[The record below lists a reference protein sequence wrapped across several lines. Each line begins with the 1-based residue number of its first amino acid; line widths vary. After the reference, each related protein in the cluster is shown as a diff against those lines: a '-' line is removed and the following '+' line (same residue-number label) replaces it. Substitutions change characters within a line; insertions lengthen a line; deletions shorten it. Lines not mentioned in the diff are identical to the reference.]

1 MKLNHLLTTTFAGL
15 LACALWSCDTI
26 KEEDRLIYVEPV
38 EPTEPDDSTVV
49 NLRVLIEDFTGQRCV
64 NCPTATEAIEKLQ
77 EQYGADKVIAVG
89 IHSGPFGH
97 RTTMSSP
104 RLSLCTETG
113 DAYYTQWGIDSQ
125 PGVKINRGA
134 PVYNYAQYGAIV
146 REELQKITPLDLGL
160 DVEYDAS
167 TRSVDININ
176 ATTSENVSG
185 KLQVWVIENN
195 IVDAQYMPDGSP
207 NMEYVHQHVF
217 RTSVTSDIYGDDF
230 NVTDTTPKS
239 VSYQVT
245 LDNTWKAEDV
255 SIVAFVSNTADG
267 VLQVV
272 KTELIT
278 NE

>member
-1 MKLNHLLTTTFAGL
+1 MKLNNILNTALVGL
-15 LACALWSCDTI
+15 FACALWACDTI
-26 KEEDRLIYVEPV
+26 KEDDRLIYIEPI

-113 DAYYTQWGIDSQ
+113 DAYYTQWGIESQ

-134 PVYNYAQYGAIV
+134 PIYNSAQYGAVV
-146 REELQKITPLDLGL
+146 RGEMQKTTTLDLAL
-160 DVEYDAS
+160 DVEYDTS

-185 KLQVWVIENN
+185 KLQVWVVENN
-195 IVDAQYMPDGSP
+195 IVDVQYMPDGSL
-207 NMEYVHQHVF
+207 NMAYVHQHVF
-217 RTSVTSDIYGDDF
+217 RTSVTSDIYGDEF
-230 NVTDTTPKS
+230 SVTDAAPATA
-239 VSYQVT
+239 SYQVT
-245 LDNTWKAEDV
+245 LDETWEAEHV
-255 SIVAFVSNTADG
+255 AIVAFVSNASG

-272 KTELIT
+272 KTELKN